1 MKTEDIKLFHQIVD
15 AGSLVRASEIFDLPK
30 SNLSRRIKA
39 LEDELKILLFHRHN
53 RSMQLTDAG
62 AKFYERT
69 KTILNDLEL
78 SIQEVTAPIYEI
90 SGHLRVQLLPLP
102 NILDIGRIIFKFM
115 DMYPKISVE
124 VINCSEESN
133 LIEKHIDVA
142 LRVGAGETL
151 EDSSLIARPLN
162 SASFGYY
169 ATPEYI
175 AKHGMPNSPEEMQNH
190 NFIRYRFPSGQIL
203 NEIPLDK
210 GTSIAVSGNLIMN
223 SVPLIMEACLQNRGV
238 VFIPEFLADF
248 YINKGMLVRLLSDYE
263 PTMQYGWLV
272 YPSRK
277 HLSLTVRTFIDF
289 MLTEF
294 EKMPICTNVEADV
307 RGMVV

>member
-15 AGSLVRASEIFDLPK
+15 AGSLIRASEIFDLPK
-30 SNLSRRIKA
+30 SNISRRIKG
-39 LEDELKILLFHRHN
+39 LEEELKIQLFYRNN
-53 RSMQLTDAG
+53 RAMQLTDAG

-69 KTILNDLEL
+69 KPILNELEL
-78 SIQEVTAPIYEI
+78 SIQEVTAPVYEI

-102 NILDIGRIIFKFM
+102 NIVEIGRLIFKFM
-115 DMYPKISVE
+115 DLYPKVTVE

-133 LIEKHIDVA
+133 LIENHIDVA
-142 LRVGAGETL
+142 LRVGEKL
-151 EDSSLIARPLN
+151 EDSNLIARPL
-162 SASFGYY
+162 SSSSFGYY

-175 AKHGMPNSPEEMQNH
+175 EKHGMPKTPEEMQNF
-190 NFIRYRFPSGQIL
+190 NFIRYRYPNGQIM
-203 NEIPLDK
+203 NEVPLDNDK
-210 GTSIAVSGNLIMN
+210 SIAVSGNLVMN
-223 SVPLIMEACLQNRGV
+223 SVPLILEACLQNRGV
-238 VFIPEFLADF
+238 VFMPEFLGDF
-248 YINKGMLVRLLSDYE
+248 YIKKGLLVRLLEDIE
-263 PTMQYGWLV
+263 PTMKYGWLV

-294 EKMPICTNVEADV
+294 EKAPICSAVEADV